1 MSSDWLGQVAFVLDT
16 LGFLLLLL
24 SCHPWSP
31 LSPWWPHPP
40 VTSFVVV
47 VVWIDWTFAIDHSDG
62 PAYCKWSSGWAGLL
76 QMIILPGRP
85 LHVIIWI
92 GRTFANDHWDGQA
105 FCKWSSR
112 FLPFNQILPHFYF
125 YFQQFS
131 YFPPTNIIFS
141 FKTFLLLQIL
151 GSRFNVADL
160 SWTMCYFNVS

>member
-31 LSPWWPHPP
+31 LYPWWPPP
-40 VTSFVVV
+40 SPRLLLLLSGSTGLLQLIIRMGRPIVN
-47 VVWIDWTFAIDHSDG
+47 DHLDG
-62 PAYCKWSSGWAGLL
+62 PAFCKWSSGLVGL
-76 QMIILPGRP
+76 

-112 FLPFNQILPHFYF
+112 FLPFNQILLHFYF
-125 YFQQFS
+125 YFQQIS

-141 FKTFLLLQIL
+141 FKTFLLLQISL
-151 GSRFNVADL
+151 SRFNVADL